1 MCLAH
6 LCSFLSSEYHLIL
19 ARLIDDHGNNISAY
33 GVPGEICVRGPIVTA
48 GYFENPVAN
57 AQAFDSDGWFKTG
70 DIGYCDE
77 ATHKWYIV
85 DRKKELIKVRGF
97 QVSPSELEAVLL
109 SHPRIID
116 TAVVGIRFPGS
127 SELPRAYVVQRPGD
141 DGRTLTENEVKQF
154 LLSRLAKYKAL
165 EGGVQFIDV
174 IPKSASGKILRRA
187 LQRQANEGIE
197 AGAIKQKL

>member
-1 MCLAH
+1 
-6 LCSFLSSEYHLIL
+6 LSSEYHLIP

-33 GVPGEICVRGPIVTA
+33 GVPGELCIRGPTVTA
-48 GYFENPVAN
+48 GYFENPAAN
-57 AQAFDSDGWFKTG
+57 VQAFDSDGWFKTG

-85 DRKKELIKVRGF
+85 DRKKDLIKVRGF

-109 SHPRIID
+109 SHPQIID
-116 TAVVGIRFPGS
+116 TAVIGIRSPGS
-127 SELPRAYVVQRPGD
+127 REELPRAYVVQRRGD

-165 EGGVQFIDV
+165 EGGVQFIDA
-174 IPKSASGKILRRA
+174 IPKSASGKILKRV
-187 LQRQANEGIE
+187 LQGQANKGIE
-197 AGAIKQKL
+197 VGAIKQKL